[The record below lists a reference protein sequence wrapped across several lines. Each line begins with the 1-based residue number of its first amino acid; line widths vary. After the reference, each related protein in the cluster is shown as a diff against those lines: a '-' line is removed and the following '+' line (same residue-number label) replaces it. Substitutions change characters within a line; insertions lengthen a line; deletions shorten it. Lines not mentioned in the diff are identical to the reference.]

1 MKLKELFKNVNS
13 IYIKQGGKNNSITIR
28 VDNNSK
34 SFQQYIDSSLIP
46 RYLTK
51 NRFSY
56 RNPAIKFHGRSQE
69 IKLIDDFMKCD
80 SDFLLWSLTGAG
92 GMGKSKFALYLS
104 NKYKKMGWNVVWL
117 DKSEIVKLLTIFDN
131 YNYNKKTLFVFDY
144 AGSFVKE
151 IASFIELLF
160 NTSNDTYTRFLLIER
175 ISYGYEKRSNV
186 SWYDKLKYESDV
198 IEEIEYSSRSLDLKH
213 YPLKKQEYS
222 LILNDFSH
230 GKLKEYEKKEIIKFV
245 ENLKFTNNSQKVSQ
259 SNNRCL
265 FLLFAADA
273 YLDSCDLSHWNA
285 SDLMKRYINHHV
297 KIIEN
302 KYSTSAIIN
311 GKILLS
317 FATAM
322 GGFDLNTDYEVVKEN
337 VERIKEE
344 LCYDND
350 ISRTK
355 SFLQDLSEKETD
367 DLFVA
372 PFIPDLIGEFLFLS
386 VFSNLDEFIQTLW
399 ITKLLKEP
407 YFFSFVEHCLSDWF
421 DLDETQHLI
430 NSLLNSVNSE
440 EESNLLFN
448 IIVNSTSDL
457 SGFEKIKILINKAQK
472 LLHKYPT
479 TKTARLYIRI
489 LVNAVY
495 EASTYTEQIETIKNE
510 ALELYKKYKT
520 YAIALEYATLLAN
533 ISAKIETNL
542 ECIEQEQQEL
552 LFEYNTDDMADRYSN
567 VLLNLSANSITS
579 DEIEEIISKLP
590 LQLHPTLDVELVHV
604 KLLFNASCIA
614 TSKHTKERLIK
625 EIDKIYNTYQV
636 EDIAEYYIS
645 ALVNLSADAE
655 ADDFTKIETI
665 SKPIYELF
673 KTDTIAIQYAT
684 IILNKT
690 GNNYNK
696 DDIKSDIS
704 IIKELL
710 VRHQSNELALK
721 YAEILLNLS
730 DIIAEEQGI
739 VELIREI
746 ELILS
751 EYDTEEIVCQYLSLF
766 VNLTAYMTSSIKI
779 GEIAEVFEQKYL
791 LKYDNLETIEKY
803 VSILVNQSAK
813 TQDVKVIQEI
823 ISKAQNVL
831 DNCNDEHVAAKFAE
845 IYVNLCSITTELDEF
860 NMILIRI
867 ENILIKYQT
876 GEIACHYASAI
887 ANKTRLTS
895 SSEEILCM
903 AEDVYGLYNKYNSCS
918 ILVPYATILSNA
930 TLDMSTTE
938 ERWDTSKIIQKEAWN
953 IYPCVEIALQL
964 AKSLVNT
971 ASISDNMSIIYD
983 VVKLFE
989 DHLLPFSKQID
1000 IVEQYAV
1007 ALMLLADKSSDINEI
1022 KAISIGLQ
1030 ELLKDF
1036 PSYNIAQNYAA
1047 VLAIQVFE
1055 LNVLE
1060 QQLEII
1066 EILKNEV
1073 YDIFPSANTALCL
1086 ATVYATTICNMDSVY
1101 GIRVWIKEIRRFKK
1115 KYRLKQFEQ
1124 CYQEAKNN
1132 LKKISI
1138 LKK

>member
-1 MKLKELFKNVNS
+1 MKLKELFKNLDS
-13 IYIKQGGKNNSITIR
+13 IYIKQGGENNSLTIR
-28 VDNNSK
+28 VENNSK

-46 RYLTK
+46 RSLTK

-56 RNPAIKFHGRSQE
+56 RNPMIRFHGRSQE

-104 NKYKKMGWNVVWL
+104 KKYKKMGWNVVWL

-160 NTSNDTYTRFLLIER
+160 NTSNDTSTRFLLIER
-175 ISYGYEKRSNV
+175 ISYGYEKRSND

-230 GKLKEYEKKEIIKFV
+230 GKLKEYEKKEIIEFV
-245 ENLKFTNNSQKVSQ
+245 ENLKFTNNSPRVSQ
-259 SNNRCL
+259 SNIRCL

-285 SDLMKRYINHHV
+285 SDLMKRYINHHL

-302 KYSTSAIIN
+302 KYSTSAINN

-337 VERIKEE
+337 VEKIKEE
-344 LCYDND
+344 FYYDND

-386 VFSNLDEFIQTLW
+386 VFSNLDEFIQTSW

-430 NSLLNSVNSE
+430 SSLLNSVNSE
-440 EESNLLFN
+440 EDSNLLFN
-448 IIVNSTSDL
+448 IIVNSTSEL
-457 SGFEKIKILINKAQK
+457 SGFEKINMLINKAKK

-479 TKTARLYIRI
+479 AKTSRLYIRI
-489 LVNAVY
+489 LVNAIY
-495 EASTYTEQIETIKNE
+495 EASTHTEQIEIIKNE

-533 ISAKIETNL
+533 ISAKIETNF
-542 ECIEQEQQEL
+542 EDIEQEQLEL

-579 DEIEEIISKLP
+579 DEIEKIIGKLP
-590 LQLHPTLDVELVHV
+590 LQLHPTFDVELVHV
-604 KLLFNASCIA
+604 KLLYNASCIA
-614 TSKHTKERLIK
+614 TSKNTKERLIK
-625 EIDKIYNTYQV
+625 EIDKIYKTYQV
-636 EDIAEYYIS
+636 EDMAEYYIS

-655 ADDFTKIETI
+655 VNDFVKIKNI
-665 SKPIYELF
+665 SKQIYELF
-673 KTDTIAIQYAT
+673 KTDTIAIQYASV
-684 IILNKT
+684 IVNKT
-690 GNNYNK
+690 CNNYNK

-710 VRHQSNELALK
+710 VQHQSNELALK
-721 YAEILLNLS
+721 YAEILFNLS

-739 VELIREI
+739 VELIREVQSI
-746 ELILS
+746 IL
-751 EYDTEEIVCQYLSLF
+751 EYDTEEIICQYSSLF
-766 VNLTAYMTSSIKI
+766 VNLTAYMTSPIKI
-779 GEIAEVFEQKYL
+779 GEIAEIFEREYL
-791 LKYDNLETIEKY
+791 LKYYDTETIKNY

-813 TQDVKVIQEI
+813 TQDVRVIQDI
-823 ISKAQNVL
+823 LLKAQNAL
-831 DNCNDEHVAAKFAE
+831 ENCNDEQVAAKLVE
-845 IYVNLCSITTELDEF
+845 IYVNLCSITTELEEF
-860 NMILIRI
+860 TMILVRI
-867 ENILIKYQT
+867 ENILVKYQT
-876 GEIACHYASAI
+876 SEIATHYASAI

-895 SSEEILCM
+895 SSKEILCM
-903 AEDVYGLYNKYNSCS
+903 AKEVYELYNKYNSCS
-918 ILVPYATILSNA
+918 ILVPYATILANA

-938 ERWDTSKIIQKEAWN
+938 ERWHTSKIIQKEAWD
-953 IYPCVEIALQL
+953 IHPCIETALQL

-971 ASISDNMSIIYD
+971 ASISDDLSIISN
-983 VVKLFE
+983 VVKIFE
-989 DHLLPFSKQID
+989 DHLLTFSKEID

-1007 ALMLLADKSSDINEI
+1007 ALMLLADKSIDINKI
-1022 KAISIGLQ
+1022 KEISIVLQ
-1030 ELLKDF
+1030 KLLEDF
-1036 PSYNIAQNYAA
+1036 PSDNIAQNYAA
-1047 VLAIQVFE
+1047 VLAIWVLE
-1055 LNVLE
+1055 VDVLE

-1066 EILKNEV
+1066 ETLKSEV
-1073 YDIFPSANTALCL
+1073 YDRFPSANTALCL
-1086 ATVYATTICNMDSVY
+1086 ATVYASTICNIDSVY

-1132 LKKISI
+1132 LKKSNI